1 MCANLIALGAFGIVF
16 TLVLGFIFLSYTYRE
31 VTRPN
36 IVTLM
41 TAILSSVYTFIC
53 VVAAITGSV
62 GLAQT
67 CSQFESV
74 SGGSCAS
81 VFSTGFLYNGDT
93 TTTYI
98 MDLGV
103 TIAAINAC
111 WVLTVA
117 FFVYSGLEWINYKS
131 ESSKWW

>member
-1 MCANLIALGAFGIVF
+1 LGAFGIVF
-16 TLVLGFIFLSYTYRE
+16 TLLLAFIFLGYTYRG

-36 IVTLM
+36 IITLV
-41 TAILSSVYTFIC
+41 TAILSSVYTLISL
-53 VVAAITGSV
+53 VAAITASV
-62 GLAQT
+62 GLGQT

-74 SGGSCAS
+74 SGGSCSS

-93 TTTYI
+93 TNTYV

-103 TIAAINAC
+103 TIAAINSC
-111 WVLTVA
+111 WILFVS